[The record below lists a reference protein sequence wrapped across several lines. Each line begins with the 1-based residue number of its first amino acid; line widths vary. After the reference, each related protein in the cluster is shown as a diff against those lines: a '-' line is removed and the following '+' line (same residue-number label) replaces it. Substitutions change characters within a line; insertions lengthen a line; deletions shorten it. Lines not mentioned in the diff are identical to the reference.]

1 MQLVLLG
8 PPGAGKGT
16 QADALVKK
24 LFIPH
29 ISTGD
34 MFRSAIQAGTT
45 LGTEAKTYMD
55 KGELVPDDI
64 TVGIIKDRLSQ
75 PDCREGFLLDGFPR
89 TLSQAESLD
98 AMLAGL
104 GLPLTAVLNID
115 VPSDNLIVRL
125 TGRRMC
131 RACGNI
137 YHLLYNVPHSEGLC
151 DDCGGELYQRG
162 DDEEETVRNRLEVYE
177 RQTAPLIEYYADK
190 GLLHHVDGDKPMNEV
205 LLQLGQALG
214 QNWS

>member
-34 MFRSAIQAGTT
+34 MFRAAISSGAP
-45 LGTEAKTYMD
+45 LGTEAKAYLD
-55 KGELVPDDI
+55 SGRLVPDDI
-64 TVGIIKDRLSQ
+64 TVGIIRDRLRQ

-89 TLSQAESLD
+89 TIDQAKALD
-98 AMLAGL
+98 VLL
-104 GLPLTAVLNID
+104 TELNLPLTAVLNIEA
-115 VPSDNLIVRL
+115 PPEQLIVRL

-131 RACGNI
+131 RSCGSI
-137 YHLLYNVPHSEGLC
+137 YHLLYNAPQNEGAC
-151 DDCGGELYQRG
+151 DQCGNQLYQRN
-162 DDEEETVRNRLEVYE
+162 DDSETTVRHRLAVYE
-177 RQTAPLIEYYADK
+177 EQTKPLIEYYETK
-190 GLLHHVDGDKPMNEV
+190 GLLRPIDGNLPMNEV
-205 LLQLGQALG
+205 LLALGQALG
-214 QNWS
+214 QSW